1 MFPSTISIVFS
12 MTCGVIGTGIGCRGG
27 MVLKEVFKVAT
38 PERGVGVAGSF
49 VGMVFGCYV
58 GKRISDKVN

>member
-1 MFPSTISIVFS
+1 
-12 MTCGVIGTGIGCRGG
+12 MTCGVIGSGIGCKGG
-27 MVLKEVFKVAT
+27 MILKEAFKVAT
-38 PERGVGVAGSF
+38 SERGVGVAGSF